1 VKNDQMQFCIDFIR
15 FNQNSEGFDLDEQTE
30 EVLRQILDDEIST
43 DNAVEDYI
51 EKEKLETVF
60 KPLSDNSVF
69 YPNKS
74 IQVNY
79 FNIKD
84 KKKLKKIENHIYPL
98 RLAEILK
105 NEKPTKFDFEFLKDL
120 HSSLFGDIYP
130 HAGEVRT
137 FSASKRIVFCQ
148 PEFIENMSITLFKKL
163 QNDRYLTNKDRRS
176 FINDLAYYMGEME
189 ALHPFTDGNGRA
201 TRIFFHFLSLHANY
215 QIQWFEIDPDDLLE
229 ADISAIDGEYQLLV
243 DVLNDAIL
251 DD

>member
-1 VKNDQMQFCIDFIR
+1 MKNDQMQFCIDFIR
-15 FNQNSEGFDLDEQTE
+15 FNQNSEGFDLEEQTE
-30 EVLRQILDDEIST
+30 EVLRQILDDEISA
-43 DNAVEDYI
+43 DNAVESYI
-51 EKEKLETVF
+51 EKEKLETIF

-69 YPNKS
+69 YPNKNV
-74 IQVNY
+74 QVNY

-84 KKKLKKIENHIYPL
+84 KKKVKRIENNIYPL

-105 NEKPTKFDFEFLKDL
+105 NERPTKFDFEFLKDL

-130 HAGEVRT
+130 HSGEVRT

-148 PEFIENMSITLFKKL
+148 PEFIDNMSKTLFKKL
-163 QNDRYLTNKDRRS
+163 QTDRYLTHKDRRD

-201 TRIFFHFLSLHANY
+201 TRIFFHLLSLNANY

-229 ADISAIDGEYQLLV
+229 ADICAIDGEYQLLV
-243 DVLNDAIL
+243 DVLNDAIP